1 MADIYIVDVDAVSS
15 FAVIEFE
22 VPLYTQYFDISLIP
36 ATVFFFNATHQ
47 NWLWVRKKG
56 RNEL

>member
-22 VPLYTQYFDISLIP
+22 VPLYTQYLDISLIP
-36 ATVFFFNATHQ
+36 ATVFFFNATHI
-47 NWLWVRKKG
+47 KIDCG
-56 RNEL
+56 